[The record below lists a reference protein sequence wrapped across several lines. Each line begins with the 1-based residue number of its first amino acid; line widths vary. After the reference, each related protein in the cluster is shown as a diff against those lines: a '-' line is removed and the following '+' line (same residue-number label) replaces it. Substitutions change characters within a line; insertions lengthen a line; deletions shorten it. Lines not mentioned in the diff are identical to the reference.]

1 MIKLFLV
8 RHGESIEAKPEPIL
22 SKNGKQQAKDVAKRL
37 AQLRITKVYVSS
49 AQRALE
55 TYELYK
61 KLKSD
66 VPVVVSDK
74 LKEVYRTLVGGPE
87 REGTS
92 PDREK
97 KDMQRVDTILKE
109 ILSTAQEEDAIL
121 LFIHGNLIRYIIAH
135 FLQISK
141 VNLWEGLEIHD
152 ASISLVEITNNR
164 PQVRLINSIE
174 HLSKKE
180 VDKFYN
186 SYTKTEY
193 HS

>member
-1 MIKLFLV
+1 MRWLAVLNVKARLLIV
-8 RHGESIEAKPEPIL
+8 RRKICG
-22 SKNGKQQAKDVAKRL
+22 V
-37 AQLRITKVYVSS
+37 
-49 AQRALE
+49 QRA
-55 TYELYK
+55 
-61 KLKSD
+61 
-66 VPVVVSDK
+66 
-74 LKEVYRTLVGGPE
+74 
-87 REGTS
+87 
-92 PDREK
+92 
-97 KDMQRVDTILKE
+97 ILKE
-109 ILSTAQEEDAIL
+109 ILSAAQEDDAVL

-186 SYTKTEY
+186 GYTKIEY
-193 HS
+193 RS